1 MHDSAGG
8 TTASPGGRRTLTWLV
23 AAEFTIASILLAGG
37 GLLFRAFDHVRHVDP
52 GFAADHVLTFSL
64 SLPGASYQNGGSR
77 IGFWDRLLER
87 LRATPGVQ
95 AASVINCPPLSCHL
109 GNFFRVEGRPPLKPG
124 ESNPVVLTRFA
135 SEGYFESMG
144 ITLKAGRFFTPQD
157 GRPNTPAAVIV
168 NENFARMAWPDE
180 TQVVGRRIAFNGP
193 KNPWMDVIGVT
204 GEVKHYGLERPMRPG
219 LYFPA
224 RMLAE
229 RTGTMA
235 VVIRTTGDPG
245 PFTNTARS
253 IVQQLDPALP
263 LYRVRTME
271 AALAESMRTR
281 ALYSWMLAVFA
292 GLALVLALG
301 GTYGVTSYLVTQR
314 TREIGIRMAMGA
326 GSTAIVRSILRG
338 SLTSILAGMA
348 LGIAA
353 VVVLARQLGDM
364 LFGVPPHD
372 PVIHLTAA
380 AALILA
386 AGLANWLPA
395 RRAARTDPMVSL
407 KA

>member
-1 MHDSAGG
+1 
-8 TTASPGGRRTLTWLV
+8 
-23 AAEFTIASILLAGG
+23 
-37 GLLFRAFDHVRHVDP
+37 
-52 GFAADHVLTFSL
+52 
-64 SLPGASYQNGGSR
+64 
-77 IGFWDRLLER
+77 
-87 LRATPGVQ
+87 VQ